1 MKRVIV
7 LCFIVVTCAAMAAF
21 GAASPTPAPQP
32 AALNPADFQSALNL
46 RVADQPGV
54 GIIVGIIDHGRISV
68 YKAGSTGTS
77 RPLDAHTLFEI
88 GSVTKT
94 FTATILASMVLDGSV
109 ALDDPVAMY
118 LPKSVVVP
126 SRNGKQ
132 ITLLNL
138 ATQHSGLPRLPVNLK
153 ADDPQDPYADYSLDD
168 LYAFLKSYTLTRDPG
183 QTFEYSNLGV
193 ALLGDALANK
203 AGTPYVQL
211 LRDRILK
218 PLQMTETVI
227 TVAPALQ
234 LQVAAGHDADGS
246 PTEPWTFQ
254 AIAPAGAIRSS
265 LSDMLKYLRCNM
277 GEGPLADT
285 CLFAQ
290 EPRDSFTGNQ
300 IGLVWWTD
308 DATHIINHGGDTAG
322 YHAWVAVSQDRT
334 VGAVVLTNGGSPVQ
348 DVALHAIDPAVA
360 LSVPA
365 KVAHLDTTALDEYV
379 GIYVAKQEN
388 LTFTVSRLGDRLEAQ
403 LAGQPFAR
411 IYPSAKD
418 HFFYRIVNAQIDFT
432 REANGRINAFV
443 LHQNGAT
450 IVAVRPGM
458 RAPPI
463 QQPTFPPTVALDSQ
477 TLTDYAGT
485 YTAGQGLQFV
495 VTLQGNQLMVQLTG
509 QPSFPV
515 YPSAKDTF
523 YYKIVNAQIDFERD
537 ANGAVQDLIL
547 HQNGQDIKAL
557 KGQTSS

>member
-1 MKRVIV
+1 MKRVIA
-7 LCFIVVTCAAMAAF
+7 LCFIVVVCATMAAF
-21 GAASPTPAPQP
+21 GAPSPTPTPQT
-32 AALNPADFQSALNL
+32 AVLNPADFQSALNQ

-54 GIIVGIIDHGRISV
+54 GIIVGIIDRGRLSV
-68 YKAGSTGTS
+68 YKAGSTGTT

-94 FTATILASMVLDGSV
+94 FTATILASMALDESV
-109 ALDDPVAMY
+109 ALDDPVAKY
-118 LPKSVVVP
+118 LPKRVIVP

-138 ATQHSGLPRLPVNLK
+138 ATQHSGLPRLPDNLR
-153 ADDPQDPYADYSLDD
+153 ASDPEDPYANYSLDD

-193 ALLGDALANK
+193 ALLGDALASR
-203 AGTPYVQL
+203 AGVPYLQL
-211 LRDRILK
+211 LRDRILA
-218 PLQMTETVI
+218 PLQMTETST

-234 LQVAAGHDADGS
+234 QQLAAGHDADGS

-265 LSDMLKYLRCNM
+265 LADMLKYLRCNM

-290 EPRDSFTGNQ
+290 QPRDTFTGNQ

-308 DATHIINHGGDTAG
+308 DATHIINHGGDTGG
-322 YHAWVAVSQDRT
+322 YHAWVAVSQDRSE
-334 VGAVVLTNGGSPVQ
+334 GAVVLTNGGVPVQ
-348 DVALHAIDPAVA
+348 DVALHAIDP
-360 LSVPA
+360 SVPLSEPER
-365 KVAHLDTTALDEYV
+365 VANLDTATLDEYV
-379 GIYVAKQEN
+379 GIYKARQEN
-388 LTFTVSRLGDRLEAQ
+388 LTFTVSRVGDRLEAQ
-403 LAGQPFAR
+403 LTGQPFAN
-411 IYPSAKD
+411 IYPSSQD
-418 HFFYRIVNAQIDFT
+418 HFFYRVVNAQIDFT
-432 REANGRINAFV
+432 RSTNGKVNAFV

-463 QQPTFPPTVALDSQ
+463 QQPAFPPIVALDAQ
-477 TLTDYAGT
+477 TLGGYVGT

-515 YPSAKDTF
+515 YSSAKDKF

-537 ANGAVQDLIL
+537 ANGDVTDLIL
-547 HQNGQDIKAL
+547 HQNGQEIKAL
-557 KGQTSS
+557 KG